1 VECLIGG
8 TRSPGQVHAY
18 VGPTNIG
25 KSLYQAVITQLV
37 GGRSAKAYDWDARKD
52 SVQSGV
58 VGAEHL
64 VLEDEVPTWDATT
77 RRVFGNHIK
86 KVAANRL
93 HKCEGKYLNGVDLTV
108 FWRCTISLNEDCI
121 LTLPP
126 VDESIED
133 KLCIFSCT
141 GFEFPFPMRTEEDRL
156 EAMATLTRE
165 VPHYAHWLLHDFAL
179 PYGLEDRRFGVKAF
193 RHLD

>member
-1 VECLIGG
+1 
-8 TRSPGQVHAY
+8 
-18 VGPTNIG
+18 
-25 KSLYQAVITQLV
+25 
-37 GGRSAKAYDWDARKD
+37 
-52 SVQSGV
+52 
-58 VGAEHL
+58 
-64 VLEDEVPTWDATT
+64 VPTWDATT

-141 GFEFPFPMRTEEDRL
+141 GSSSPSDEDRGGPVGGNG
-156 EAMATLTRE
+156 TLTRE
-165 VPHYAHWLLHDFAL
+165 VPHYAHCSSMTSPSRTAWRIGDLASSLPAPRLVLQLEELSPERKLLEMID
-179 PYGLEDRRFGVKAF
+179 LESSDGRRIPSGCRPSLLEGSSSDLYHK
-193 RHLD
+193 